1 MRKVIGPQALAV
13 IPPRVD
19 RKTRH
24 PTIARARRRMGTP
37 ARLTQRRRR
46 IILAMARRRVGAG
59 VVTRAGRR
67 RGLNRDVWRVP
78 FRDRAGTPN
87 LWRHKLKNKPE
98 VQFAGPSN
106 PPGAAPTSK
115 PVERFFRWVP
125 FCAVLAFSVLW
136 GGATAADEE
145 GDGPAQLRQYI
156 GHQVGG
162 IEKLMVPARDADLP
176 GAQLPDGS
184 DASGDPRFKTTE
196 AKRYLGKQI
205 FHDPVRTVRIDPT
218 FGGVLET
225 KQSGSCGSCHQGES
239 ASKAGTLLN
248 FNVGAEGRSYTDAKG
263 NFIPRRRPRVDI
275 LPKLRDTPLF
285 PGDALVDD
293 LPTLTDFYA
302 IAGAA
307 SPARGRKLPDP
318 GPLLRTGR
326 LDALDSV
333 ARNAPGVLGTAFNN
347 RVLLGGFAGEPDSSP
362 GGLNP
367 FNFPAQESVALLL
380 IDAHRMLSDDHAKT
394 GLGTEM
400 AVLQKIPTYRKLFRD
415 AFPEEAAQADATGNL
430 DLLINDLT
438 ILRATATFMRTAV
451 TRDTPFDRF
460 LAGDNRAL
468 TPAQR
473 RGARLFFTAATAN
486 DKDDDGEG
494 RTRAARGAGCFSCH
508 SGPMLNKQ
516 TNDPDVTGA
525 GRFVEENFFNIGL
538 GDHPLQALNRQAR
551 KDPNFLDDGRREI
564 TGRDD
569 DIYKFR
575 VVTMRQLKD
584 ARFFFH
590 NGSFT
595 NVRDVVQYFNA
606 GVPQNAQS
614 GAAST
619 LSTRFTN
626 PRGTGSPRGLGL
638 RDDQVDEITDFLE
651 NSLYDPAF
659 VRFVPG
665 SPTRTFQ
672 LTEPDFIYSVYR
684 PDLAALGAIDG
695 RTAGGLPQDDND
707 PLSRRDLG
715 LEFLDVTAQ
724 VGIALIE
731 SNHIGDRQEDVYQ
744 ITNNSSSIVDTHL
757 LMVVKGLPDRIELEN
772 ASGITSTGEPYRR
785 VFLANGVLLPGQSIV
800 KALLFERQ
808 HQAPPVKYTLNL
820 LSGQGNP

>member
-1 MRKVIGPQALAV
+1 MLMRTNENLF
-13 IPPRVD
+13 
-19 RKTRH
+19 
-24 PTIARARRRMGTP
+24 ME
-37 ARLTQRRRR
+37 RLTH
-46 IILAMARRRVGAG
+46 A
-59 VVTRAGRR
+59 
-67 RGLNRDVWRVP
+67 
-78 FRDRAGTPN
+78 
-87 LWRHKLKNKPE
+87 
-98 VQFAGPSN
+98 
-106 PPGAAPTSK
+106 GAAGLLSLSLLCG
-115 PVERFFRWVP
+115 V
-125 FCAVLAFSVLW
+125 
-136 GGATAADEE
+136 AAAEGNGDE
-145 GDGPAQLRQYI
+145 GNDNSPAQLRSFIDQ
-156 GHQVGG
+156 QVGG
-162 IEKLMVPARDADLP
+162 IEKLRVPADDANLP
-176 GAQLPDGS
+176 QARLPDGS
-184 DASGDPRFKTTE
+184 DASADSRFKTTE
-196 AKRYLGKQI
+196 AKRYLGKQL
-205 FHDPVRTVRIDPT
+205 FHDPIRTARILPQ
-218 FGGVLET
+218 FGGVLAT
-225 KQSGSCGSCHQGES
+225 RQTASCGSCHQGES
-239 ASKAGTLLN
+239 ASKAGTLFN
-248 FNVGAEGRSYTDAKG
+248 FAVGGEGRSYTDAAG
-263 NFIPRRRPRVDI
+263 NFIPRRRPRLDI
-275 LPKLRDTPLF
+275 LPKLRNTPLF
-285 PGDALVDD
+285 PGDALVDE
-293 LPTLTDFYA
+293 LPTLTDVYA

-307 SPARGRKLPDP
+307 GPFRGRKLPDP
-318 GPLLRTGR
+318 GALLRTGR

-333 ARNAPGVLGTAFNN
+333 ARNAPGVLGAAFNN
-347 RVLLGGFAGEPDSSP
+347 RVLLGGLAGEPDSSP

-380 IDAHRMLSDDHAKT
+380 LDAHRMLSDDHAKT

-400 AVLQKIPTYRKLFRD
+400 AVLQKISTYRKLFRD
-415 AFPEEAAQADATGNL
+415 AFPEEGAQADATGNL

-468 TPAQR
+468 TSKQL
-473 RGARLFFTAATAN
+473 RGAKLFFTAATAN

-626 PRGTGSPRGLGL
+626 PRGP
-638 RDDQVDEITDFLE
+638 
-651 NSLYDPAF
+651 
-659 VRFVPG
+659 
-665 SPTRTFQ
+665 
-672 LTEPDFIYSVYR
+672 
-684 PDLAALGAIDG
+684 
-695 RTAGGLPQDDND
+695 
-707 PLSRRDLG
+707 
-715 LEFLDVTAQ
+715 
-724 VGIALIE
+724 
-731 SNHIGDRQEDVYQ
+731 
-744 ITNNSSSIVDTHL
+744 
-757 LMVVKGLPDRIELEN
+757 
-772 ASGITSTGEPYRR
+772 
-785 VFLANGVLLPGQSIV
+785 
-800 KALLFERQ
+800 
-808 HQAPPVKYTLNL
+808 
-820 LSGQGNP
+820 